1 MQAEME
7 INTKKEQVK
16 GSINKSDVAAAA
28 KSQILQNVMKNNTNL
43 VKARQEDMLENQKKD
58 LENRQEEN

>member
-1 MQAEME
+1 
-7 INTKKEQVK
+7 
-16 GSINKSDVAAAA
+16 
-28 KSQILQNVMKNNTNL
+28 MKNNTNL